1 MENIDNPYTPN
12 AGAAPEILIG
22 RDAHTE
28 AFETLL
34 KRLSRGR
41 SEQSMIITGLRG
53 VGKTVLLNRFVEIAI
68 ASKWEVIEL
77 EASKH
82 NNTHF
87 RQAMFSQL
95 KSALLRLASRAR
107 WTARGKRAAEVL
119 SAFAVSVDGQGAWS
133 LSWDVPPAEGFA
145 DHGDLGMDLTDVL
158 VAIGEAAKEQEK
170 GLVILIDEVQFL
182 GSTQLEAL
190 IQAVHKTVQKKLPVT
205 FVGAGLPQITEL
217 AGDAKS
223 YAERLF
229 KFPKIGS
236 LEGDD
241 ARKALT
247 EPAANEGA
255 IFNEDAVD
263 LAMEI
268 TRGYPY
274 FIQELGYQVW
284 TVANAHRI
292 TRDDVA
298 IAEEAYDSKLDG
310 SFFRV
315 RLDRSTPL
323 QTAYMRAMAEL
334 GPGAQKASDVA
345 RIMGRESTQVGP
357 TRAELIEMGLLYTPE
372 HGYAAF
378 TVPDFD
384 QFMLRA
390 VPTLDV
396 PAPQRRK
403 KPRRPRKKA
412 AALRG
417 RPD

>member
-1 MENIDNPYTPN
+1 M
-12 AGAAPEILIG
+12 
-22 RDAHTE
+22 
-28 AFETLL
+28 
-34 KRLSRGR
+34 
-41 SEQSMIITGLRG
+41 
-53 VGKTVLLNRFVEIAI
+53 LNRFVEIAI

-95 KSALLRLASRAR
+95 KSALLRLAPRAR

-170 GLVILIDEVQFL
+170 GLIILIDEVQFL

-255 IFNEDAVD
+255 IF
-263 LAMEI
+263 
-268 TRGYPY
+268 
-274 FIQELGYQVW
+274 
-284 TVANAHRI
+284 
-292 TRDDVA
+292 
-298 IAEEAYDSKLDG
+298 
-310 SFFRV
+310 
-315 RLDRSTPL
+315 
-323 QTAYMRAMAEL
+323 
-334 GPGAQKASDVA
+334 
-345 RIMGRESTQVGP
+345 
-357 TRAELIEMGLLYTPE
+357 
-372 HGYAAF
+372 
-378 TVPDFD
+378 
-384 QFMLRA
+384 
-390 VPTLDV
+390 
-396 PAPQRRK
+396 
-403 KPRRPRKKA
+403 A